1 MKTLLFTIAITF
13 ILSGCA
19 LVDGI
24 GDTSRTDAVNVLVAV
39 ETAPV
44 GTLNTVCSKRASI
57 ACFVNETI
65 YLQGEPATYS
75 LDITVQYLSWADLG
89 DKCGRFTGGP
99 ACYEDLTLYTSSN
112 YSLGNEYQTGV
123 IGDMLADAL
132 GIDIGLNRRTQLGHE
147 FLHLMGA
154 TDPDWVEGSKHL
166 GSFW

>member
-1 MKTLLFTIAITF
+1 MRLLLLTTALLALSACAF
-13 ILSGCA
+13 I
-19 LVDGI
+19 DNI
-24 GDTSRTDAVNVLVAV
+24 GDTSRTDAVDVLVTV
-39 ETAPV
+39 ETASV
-44 GTLNTVCSKRASI
+44 GTLDATCSKPTSI

-99 ACYEDLTLYTSSN
+99 TCYEDLTLYMSSN

-132 GIDIGLNRRTQLGHE
+132 GIDIGLNRRVQLGHE

-154 TDPDWVEGSKHL
+154 TDPDWVEGSKHI

>member
-1 MKTLLFTIAITF
+1 MKYILLTII
-13 ILSGCA
+13 ILA
-19 LVDGI
+19 LSACDLIDSI
-24 GDTSRTDAVNVLVAV
+24 GDTSRTDAVKVLVTV
-39 ETAPV
+39 ETVSVA
-44 GTLNTVCSKRASI
+44 TLNTVCSKPTSI

-99 ACYEDLTLYTSSN
+99 ACYEDLTLYMSSN

-123 IGDMLADAL
+123 IGDMLAEAL

-166 GSFW
+166 GSSW